1 MKLSAER
8 GFGKTDSG
16 FVQNV
21 VAISFE
27 VGVRLQ
33 SYPDVQ
39 ISTSSSLRSITFS
52 SNAEALTF
60 VSSRGN
66 FHLELGP

>member
-1 MKLSAER
+1 MKLSAKG

-33 SYPDVQ
+33 SYPDIE
-39 ISTSSSLRSITFS
+39 ISTAPALSSVPLSPD
-52 SNAEALTF
+52 AEALTF